1 MAQPNLTIALSQINP
16 LMGDVVG
23 NVLKIREEY
32 YEADGRGVDLAVF
45 PELCLTGSPLEGLAD
60 DGDLPGV
67 VEEGLQVLRAAT
79 KGRRAAL
86 VVGAP
91 QRDADR
97 FFSAALVFEDG
108 EVSGCFRKRGLPG
121 DGAVE
126 TVLDS
131 TRNPMKARVTRIFE
145 FFDKQARDAAD
156 EAEASI
162 ADADPIRNH
171 GDMVVVVIGRDIWRP
186 DTAARFKAAGAE
198 LLVSI
203 NACPFRPRIL
213 QTRIRDITALRVS
226 ETGLPLVY
234 VNAVGGQDTTVFDG
248 GSFVLDSQG
257 RCLVQMPQWEECATD
272 CELARPFA
280 AGNELFPAPEEEI
293 YRSLVLALG
302 DYVRKSGFSDVVI
315 GMSGGMDSAMVAA
328 LAGDALGPRHVHCV
342 RLPSE
347 FTSDLSNS
355 AAADMCEKWGFSMA
369 TVSIGGLIATA
380 TDALVPATP
389 NGLRKLTR
397 ENMQARARGFLL
409 MTLSN
414 EHNWLLLATGNKSEI
429 AMGYATLYGDMC
441 GGYTPLKDIFK
452 TTVYSLARWRNGNRP
467 DGLKGPE
474 GVVIP
479 TEIIDRPPSAELAPG
494 QLDTDSLPPYP
505 ILDAILSEL
514 LEHDTPVSLVP
525 SKGFEPELVDTV
537 FRMLKSAE
545 YKRRQGAP
553 GPIITDKGFRRVPV
567 VNRFDPSQRER
578 LREMADGK

>member
-1 MAQPNLTIALSQINP
+1 MTQPNLTIALSQINP

-32 YEADGRGVDLAVF
+32 FEADGRGVDLAVF
-45 PELCLTGSPLEGLAD
+45 PELSLTGSPLEGLAD
-60 DGDLPGV
+60 DGDLPAV

-86 VVGAP
+86 LVGAP
-91 QRDADR
+91 QRDGDR
-97 FFSAALVFEDG
+97 FFSAALMFQDG
-108 EVSGCFRKRGLPG
+108 EVSGCSRKRGLPG
-121 DGAVE
+121 DGVE
-126 TVLDS
+126 TVFDS
-131 TRNPMKARVTRIFE
+131 NRNPMRARVTRIFE
-145 FFDKQARDAAD
+145 FFDKQAKDAAD

-162 ADADPIRNH
+162 PDTDPIRVH
-171 GDMVVVVIGRDIWRP
+171 GVNVGVVIGRDIWRP
-186 DTAARFKAAGAE
+186 DMAARLKAAGAD

-203 NACPFRPRIL
+203 NSCPFRPRIL
-213 QTRIRDITALRVS
+213 ETRIRDITALRVS

-248 GSFVLDSQG
+248 GSFVLDAKG
-257 RCLVQMPQWEECATD
+257 RCLVQMPQWEECTTD
-272 CELARPFA
+272 CELARPFSA
-280 AGNELFPAPEEEI
+280 SHELFPAPEEEI
-293 YRSLVLALG
+293 YRSLVLGLG

-328 LAGDALGPRHVHCV
+328 IAGDALGPRHVHCV

-347 FTSDLSNS
+347 FTSDLSNRS
-355 AAADMCEKWGFSMA
+355 AAEMCEKWGFSMA
-369 TVSIGGLIATA
+369 TVSIGNVVATA
-380 TDALVPATP
+380 TDALEPATP
-389 NGLRKLTR
+389 NGLNKLTR
-397 ENMQARARGFLL
+397 ENMQARARGYLL

-414 EHNWLLLATGNKSEI
+414 QNNWLLLATGNKSEI

-467 DGLKGPE
+467 DGLKGPD

-479 TEIIDRPPSAELAPG
+479 TEIIDRPPSAELSPG

-505 ILDAILSEL
+505 ILDAILAEL
-514 LEHDTPVSLVP
+514 LEHDTPVSMVP
-525 SKGFEPELVDTV
+525 DKGFEPELVDRV

-567 VNRFDPSQRER
+567 VNSFDPRQLER
-578 LREMADGK
+578 LRELADGK